1 MVPHL
6 VPLGLLLSTRAFENR
21 CKIHFN
27 EEEEGRK
34 EEKKEDKEGRKG
46 RRKDTSNSNV
56 KAKSNTLHL
65 LRFTLYQVFGLDY
78 FFFKKL

>member
-1 MVPHL
+1 MSHL
-6 VPLGLLLSTRAFENR
+6 VPLGLVLSTRAFEKK
-21 CKIHFN
+21 CKKHFN

-34 EEKKEDKEGRKG
+34 EEKKEGKM
-46 RRKDTSNSNV
+46 RKDTSNSNV

>member
-1 MVPHL
+1 M
-6 VPLGLLLSTRAFENR
+6 
-21 CKIHFN
+21 
-27 EEEEGRK
+27 
-34 EEKKEDKEGRKG
+34 
-46 RRKDTSNSNV
+46 RKDTSNSNG